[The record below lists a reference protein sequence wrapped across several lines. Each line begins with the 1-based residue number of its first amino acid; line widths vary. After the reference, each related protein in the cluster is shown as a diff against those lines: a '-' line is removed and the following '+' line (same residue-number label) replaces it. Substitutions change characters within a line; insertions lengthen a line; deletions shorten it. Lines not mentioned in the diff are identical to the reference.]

1 MENAHV
7 SFQQISEQQK
17 SHSIVSRRLLFLGFC
32 SHKMWH
38 LTSAFFTIYLYTIQ
52 NQSFILISSCPLD
65 TGPKLNVHKTF
76 RRRPGRLLNVL
87 CTFKLRPVSRRCTF
101 VCHFCLVIRIAYIC
115 KRTSTKTGLKILC
128 PTTRYIESILQ

>member
-17 SHSIVSRRLLFLGFC
+17 SHSIVSRRLGFC

-76 RRRPGRLLNVL
+76 RRRPGRLLNAL
-87 CTFKLRPVSRRCTF
+87 CTFKLRPVSRQCTF
-101 VCHFCLVIRIAYIC
+101 VRHFCLVIRIAYIC

-128 PTTRYIESILQ
+128 PTTRYIESILR